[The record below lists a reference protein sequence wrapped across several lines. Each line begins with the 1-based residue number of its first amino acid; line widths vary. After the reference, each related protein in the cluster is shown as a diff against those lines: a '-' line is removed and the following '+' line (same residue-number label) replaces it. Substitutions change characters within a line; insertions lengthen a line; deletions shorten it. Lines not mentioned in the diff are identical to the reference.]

1 MDNFTIVRPEHLNH
15 HGYLFGGTMLRWVDE
30 FSWLVASRDFPGCTL
45 VTVAM
50 NDIQFRQRVHN
61 GSILR
66 FHIMPR
72 HLGTTS
78 VRYGVDVYADAPGA
92 NAELGVFATEVT
104 FVGVDLL
111 GNKQALPRVAHFAS
125 RGGTDQ
131 AAGPSPGN
139 S

>member
-15 HGYLFGGTMLRWVDE
+15 HNYLFGGTMLRWIDE

-50 NDIQFRQRVHN
+50 NDIQFKQRVYN

-66 FHIMPR
+66 FHILPR

-78 VRYGVDVYADAPGA
+78 VRYSVAVFADAPGA
-92 NAELGVFATEVT
+92 DNELCVFSTEVT
-104 FVGVDLL
+104 FVRVDQQ
-111 GNKQALPRVAHFAS
+111 GRKQALPRVERFAS
-125 RGGTDQ
+125 RD
-131 AAGPSPGN
+131 
-139 S
+139 

>member
-15 HGYLFGGTMLRWVDE
+15 HGYLFGGTMLRWIDE

-50 NDIQFRQRVHN
+50 NDIQFRHRVDN

-66 FHIMPR
+66 FHILPQ

-78 VRYGVDVYADAPGA
+78 VSYSVDVYADPPGA
-92 NAELGVFATEVT
+92 AAEACVFSTEVT
-104 FVGVDLL
+104 FVRVDRQ
-111 GNKQALPRVAHFAS
+111 GNKTPLPRREKF
-125 RGGTDQ
+125 
-131 AAGPSPGN
+131 N
-139 S
+139 SKPEA